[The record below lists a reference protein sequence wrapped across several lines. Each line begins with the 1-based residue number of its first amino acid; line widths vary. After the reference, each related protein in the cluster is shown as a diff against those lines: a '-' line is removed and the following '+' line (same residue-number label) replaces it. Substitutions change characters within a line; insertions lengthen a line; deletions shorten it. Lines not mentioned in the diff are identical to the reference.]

1 MTIEYD
7 PPLDS
12 VEYGQNSGVIA
23 NIDRQLQTRH
33 LSPRYQKQTIGE
45 QNLMPKAKLMMYV
58 YTGSAERGGRREEC
72 CRR

>member
-12 VEYGQNSGVIA
+12 VEYGQNSGVVA

-33 LSPRYQKQTIGE
+33 LSPRYQSK
-45 QNLMPKAKLMMYV
+45 P
-58 YTGSAERGGRREEC
+58 
-72 CRR
+72 